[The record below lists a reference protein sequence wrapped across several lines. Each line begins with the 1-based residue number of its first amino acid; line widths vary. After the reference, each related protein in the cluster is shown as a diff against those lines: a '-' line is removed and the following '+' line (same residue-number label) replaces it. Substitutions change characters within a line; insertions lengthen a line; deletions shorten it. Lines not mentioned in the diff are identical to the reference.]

1 LDNKKISYK
10 VEEIRLEYFDTL
22 LNKKRVAVPD
32 FFLPDTN
39 ELVEI
44 KSDFTLDIQEMLDK
58 FKVYKD
64 SGYIP
69 RLILEHEEIDL
80 YNIDN
85 LISEERL
92 IRIKTSNL
100 KRLKLDNKIRW

>member
-1 LDNKKISYK
+1 MPKNLDNKKISYK

-58 FKVYKD
+58 FKVYKE

-92 IRIKTSNL
+92 IEKHLI
-100 KRLKLDNKIRW
+100 